1 MPKGRVDPTRLVAP
15 YPTLPL
21 ELRRRKLR
29 AHELQAELENK
40 NAELKQKDALIKKQ
54 QDEPIQKTRLVQ
66 QLQSALLSIDQS
78 SGAGRSREFRSW
90 ETSTYQKFTPPQ
102 KKLCCPYIK
111 IV

>member
-21 ELRRRKLR
+21 ELRRRKLK
-29 AHELQAELENK
+29 AHEMQAELENK

-66 QLQSALLSIDQS
+66 QLQSASLSLIRVQELGEVVS
-78 SGAGRSREFRSW
+78 SGAGRHPHI
-90 ETSTYQKFTPPQ
+90 KNLLPPQ
-102 KKLCCPYIK
+102 KKICCPYIK

>member
-1 MPKGRVDPTRLVAP
+1 M
-15 YPTLPL
+15 
-21 ELRRRKLR
+21 R

-66 QLQSALLSIDQS
+66 QLQSASLSIDQS

-90 ETSTYQKFTPPQ
+90 ETSTYQKFPPTP
-102 KKLCCPYIK
+102 KKNYAALT
-111 IV
+111 